1 MDKQTIIATLIGVIA
16 GAVVTYFVS
25 RYYYIKA
32 GKELLNESQKLKQT
46 SDLILYKLQHP
57 DAKIQLKRNEKGE
70 VTGLIIDMEAK
81 L

>member
-16 GAVVTYFVS
+16 GAVVTFLVS
-25 RYYYIKA
+25 KYYYIKA
-32 GKELLNESQKLKQT
+32 GKELLAESQKLKQT

-57 DAKIQLKRNEKGE
+57 DAKTHLKRNEKGE
-70 VTGLIIDMEAK
+70 VTGLTVDMEAK

>member
-16 GAVVTYFVS
+16 GAVVTFFVS
-25 RYYYIKA
+25 KYYYIKA
-32 GKELLNESQKLKQT
+32 GKELLAESQKLKLT

-57 DAKIQLKRNEKGE
+57 DAKTQLKRNEKGE
-70 VTGLIIDMEAK
+70 VTGLTVDMEAK